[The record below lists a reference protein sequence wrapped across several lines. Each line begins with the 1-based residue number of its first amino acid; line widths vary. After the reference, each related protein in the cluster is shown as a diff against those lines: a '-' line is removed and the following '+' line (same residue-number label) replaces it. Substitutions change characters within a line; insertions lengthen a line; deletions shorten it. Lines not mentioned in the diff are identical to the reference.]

1 MSYKTKKILM
11 YIAIVLVAVLVISL
25 IVSLV
30 SNMRNKKTNDD
41 FTKVDADW
49 EVGALVNGKFDESH
63 DTVLTST
70 YIAIDEGIRFIM
82 KDNKDFL
89 YTLYIFDEN
98 KEYLGA
104 YSECDEKDQNVTL
117 SLSDIVVEFTDA
129 YYFRV
134 TVNGIDPE
142 DNHFNWF
149 EKLKYS
155 DYLTIYTTDDED
167 AFSNE

>member
-49 EVGALVNGKFDESH
+49 EVGGLNPIGVFSDSI
-63 DTVLTST
+63 DTNLTST
-70 YIAIDEGIRFIM
+70 YIAIDEGVRFEM
-82 KDNKDFL
+82 KDNEYFY
-89 YTLYIFDEN
+89 YTMYIYSEN
-98 KEYLGA
+98 KEFLGIFA
-104 YSECDEKDQNVTL
+104 ECDEKDINSSI
-117 SLSDIVVEFTDA
+117 SLAEIQGAYNSA

-134 TVNGIDPE
+134 TISNIDNE
-142 DNHFNWF
+142 DNHFDWF
-149 EKLKYS
+149 EKQKYS
-155 DYLTIYTTDDED
+155 KYLAIYTTDDED
-167 AFSNE
+167 AFTN